1 MSYQI
6 QLETNL
12 GYWQTMNQIPN
23 TETLQYVMVRLADVS
38 RSNPGKR
45 VRAIDSD
52 GRLVDIRG

>member
-6 QLETNL
+6 QVETFL
-12 GYWQTMNQIPN
+12 GYWQTLNRIPAN
-23 TETLQYVMVRLADVS
+23 ETLQYVSVRLADIS

-45 VRAIDSD
+45 VRAIDST

>member
-6 QLETNL
+6 QVETNL
-12 GYWQTMNQIPN
+12 GYWQTMNQIPDS
-23 TETLQYVMVRLADVS
+23 ETQQYVSIRLADIS

-45 VRAIDSD
+45 VRAIDGS

>member
-6 QLETNL
+6 QVETFT
-12 GYWQTMNQIPN
+12 GYWQTLNQIGDN
-23 TETLQYVMVRLADVS
+23 ESLQYVSVRLADVS

-45 VRAIDSD
+45 VRAIDGG

>member
-6 QLETNL
+6 QVETVL
-12 GYWQTMNQIPN
+12 GYWQTMNQIPSN
-23 TETLQYVMVRLADVS
+23 ESLQYVSIRLADIS

-45 VRAIDSD
+45 VRAIDST